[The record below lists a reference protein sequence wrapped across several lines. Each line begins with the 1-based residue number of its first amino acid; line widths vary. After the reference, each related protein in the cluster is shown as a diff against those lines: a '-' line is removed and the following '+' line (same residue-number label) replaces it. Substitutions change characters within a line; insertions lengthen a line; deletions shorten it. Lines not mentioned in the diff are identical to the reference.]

1 MFSNNFQ
8 FLAFKDI
15 IKLTVKIINLV
26 IQEEIGMKITYL
38 DGKRLYYAFL
48 SGAKEVIANKK
59 ELNRINLFPVAD
71 GDTGS
76 NLSRTLSVVRSEA
89 VKDDSLTITLNS
101 MGDAALRGA
110 IGNSGIIFAQF
121 INGLKNSIDRAESIN
136 VKKFAQ
142 AVDKAVNYTYQGI
155 NNPVEGTILTVMKD
169 WADSLKNLKNKSS
182 DFAEIMEESLKTA
195 SSSLENT
202 KNQLAVLKE
211 ADVVDSGAQGF
222 VLFLEGIVDFIKSG
236 DLKDLKI
243 DSAPKVEIAQEEEI
257 GKEEEIKYRYC
268 TEAYLENLEIEIS
281 DLRDQIEDLG
291 DSLIAAGDKDKLRV
305 HIHTNNPPELFIRLN
320 KFATILDQ
328 KADDMQLQQAVKYNK
343 KSEIAVLADSIAD
356 LPEEYRDEHQIHLL
370 PLNILLDGTNYLDK
384 VTIDSKNFFDIID
397 DAEEY
402 PSSAQPAVKKIEDQL
417 NYLAEHYD
425 SIIAIT
431 VSAKMSGTYNN
442 LSKAAE
448 NVKKENE
455 GLEIEVIDSKTN
467 SGAEGLMV
475 MEAVEQIEEG
485 RNFEETV
492 SYLKSIREKLYIY
505 VSVSDFK
512 YMVRGG
518 RVSPLKGKLAGFLNL
533 KPIISIDQ
541 EGNGIA
547 FATAFSK
554 KGNYKKIKSILADHQ
569 KGNGVKRF
577 AVVHGDDLERAK
589 RYRESFS
596 ELLDIEPDFLEA
608 ISPIVAMN
616 AGRGSTA
623 VALMEK

>member
-1 MFSNNFQ
+1 
-8 FLAFKDI
+8 
-15 IKLTVKIINLV
+15 
-26 IQEEIGMKITYL
+26 MKITYL

-76 NLSRTLSVVRSEA
+76 NLSRTLSVVRNEA
-89 VKDDSLTITLNS
+89 VKDDSLTKTLNS

-121 INGLKNSIDRAESIN
+121 INGLKNSIDRAESVN
-136 VKKFAQ
+136 VNKFAQ
-142 AVDKAVNYTYQGI
+142 AVDNAVNYTYQGI

-169 WADSLKNLKNKSS
+169 WSDSLKKLKNKSS
-182 DFAEIMEESLKTA
+182 DFAEVMEESLISA
-195 SSSLENT
+195 STSLENT

-211 ADVVDSGAQGF
+211 ANVVDSGAQAF
-222 VLFLEGIVDFIKSG
+222 VLFLEGIVEFIKSG

-243 DSAPKVEIAQEEEI
+243 DPAPKIESVVEAEI
-257 GKEEEIKYRYC
+257 GQEEEIKYRYC
-268 TEAYLENLEIEIS
+268 TEAYLEDLKIEIPE
-281 DLRDQIEDLG
+281 LREKLSDLG
-291 DSLIAAGDKDKLRV
+291 DSLIAAGDKNKLRV
-305 HIHTNNPPELFIRLN
+305 HIHTNNPPELFIRLK

-328 KADDMQLQQAVKYNK
+328 KADDMMLQQAVKYNRR
-343 KSEIAVLADSIAD
+343 SEIAVLTDSIAD
-356 LPEEYRDEHQIHLL
+356 LPEEYRDQHQVHLL

-431 VSAKMSGTYNN
+431 VSSKMSGTYDN

-448 NVKKENE
+448 NVQKDNE
-455 GLEIEVIDSKTN
+455 GLKIEVIDSRTN

-475 MEAVEQIEEG
+475 MEAVEQIEAG

-492 SYLKSIREKLYIY
+492 SYLKKIREKLYIY
-505 VSVSDFK
+505 VSVTDFK

-518 RVSPLKGKLAGFLNL
+518 RVSPLKGKVAGFLNL
-533 KPIISIDQ
+533 KPIISIDR

-554 KGNYKKIKSILADHQ
+554 KGNFKKIKSILEDHQ
-569 KGNGVKRF
+569 KENGVKRF

-589 RYRESFS
+589 RYRESFR
-596 ELLDIEPDFLEA
+596 ELLDIEVEFLEA

-623 VALMEK
+623 VALIEK

>member
-1 MFSNNFQ
+1 LFLNNFQ

-15 IKLTVKIINLV
+15 INLTVKIINLI

-48 SGAKEVIANKK
+48 SGTKEVIANKK
-59 ELNRINLFPVAD
+59 ELNRINLFPVPD

-89 VKDDSLTITLNS
+89 VKDDSLTITLDS
-101 MGDAALRGA
+101 MGEAALKGA

-136 VKKFAQ
+136 VNKFAQ
-142 AVDKAVNYTYQGI
+142 AVDRAVKYTYQGI

-169 WADSLKNLKNKSS
+169 WSESLKTLKNKSS
-182 DFAEIMEESLKTA
+182 DFAEIMEESLKSA
-195 SSSLENT
+195 SSSLDNT
-202 KNQLAVLKE
+202 KNQLAVLRE
-211 ADVVDSGAQGF
+211 ANVVDSGAQAF
-222 VLFLEGIVDFIKSG
+222 VLFLEGVVDFIKSG

-243 DSAPKVEIAQEEEI
+243 DSAPKIEGLAEEEI
-257 GKEEEIKYRYC
+257 GREEEIKYRYC

-281 DLRDQIEDLG
+281 ELRKRIEDLG
-291 DSLIAAGDKDKLRV
+291 DSLIAAGDKNKLRV
-305 HIHTNNPPELFIRLN
+305 HIHTNNPPEFFIRLKN
-320 KFATILDQ
+320 FATILDQ
-328 KADDMQLQQAVKYNK
+328 KADDMELQQAVKYNK
-343 KSEIAVLADSIAD
+343 KTEIAVLTDSIAD
-356 LPEEYRDEHQIHLL
+356 LPEEYRDQHQVHLL

-384 VTIDSKNFFDIID
+384 LTIDSNNFFDIID

-402 PSSAQPAVKKIEDQL
+402 PSSAQPTVKKIEDQL

-442 LSKAAE
+442 LTKAAE
-448 NVKKENE
+448 NVIKEND
-455 GLEIEVIDSKTN
+455 GLKIEVIDSKTN
-467 SGAEGLMV
+467 SGAEGLFV
-475 MEAVEQIEEG
+475 MEAVEQIEAG
-485 RNFEETV
+485 KSFEETV

-518 RVSPLKGKLAGFLNL
+518 RVSPLKGKVAGFLNL
-533 KPIISIDQ
+533 KPIISIDR

-554 KGNYKKIKSILADHQ
+554 KGNYKKIKSILEDHQ
-569 KGNGVKRF
+569 KENGIKRF
-577 AVVHGDDLERAK
+577 AVVHGDDLQRAK
-589 RYRESFS
+589 RYRKSFR
-596 ELLDIEPDFLEA
+596 EILGIEAEFLEA

-623 VALMEK
+623 IALIEK

>member
-1 MFSNNFQ
+1 
-8 FLAFKDI
+8 
-15 IKLTVKIINLV
+15 
-26 IQEEIGMKITYL
+26 MKITYL

-182 DFAEIMEESLKTA
+182 DFAEVMEESLKSA

-343 KSEIAVLADSIAD
+343 KSEIVVLADSIAD

>member
-1 MFSNNFQ
+1 
-8 FLAFKDI
+8 
-15 IKLTVKIINLV
+15 
-26 IQEEIGMKITYL
+26 MKITYL

-59 ELNRINLFPVAD
+59 ELNRINLFPVPD

-89 VKDDSLTITLNS
+89 VKDDSLTITLDS
-101 MGDAALRGA
+101 MGEAALKGA

-136 VKKFAQ
+136 VNKFAQ
-142 AVDKAVNYTYQGI
+142 AVDRAVKYTYQGI

-169 WADSLKNLKNKSS
+169 WSESLKTLKNKSS
-182 DFAEIMEESLKTA
+182 DFAEVMEESLKSA
-195 SSSLENT
+195 SISLDNT
-202 KNQLAVLKE
+202 KNQLAVLRE
-211 ADVVDSGAQGF
+211 ANVVDSGAQAF

-243 DSAPKVEIAQEEEI
+243 DSAPKIEGLAEEEI
-257 GKEEEIKYRYC
+257 GREEEIKYRYC
-268 TEAYLENLEIEIS
+268 TEAYLENLDIEIS
-281 DLRDQIEDLG
+281 ELRKRIEDLG
-291 DSLIAAGDKDKLRV
+291 DSLIAAGDRNKLRV
-305 HIHTNNPPELFIRLN
+305 HIHTNNPPELFIRLKN
-320 KFATILDQ
+320 FATILDQ

-343 KSEIAVLADSIAD
+343 KTETAVLTDSIAD
-356 LPEEYRDEHQIHLL
+356 LPEEYRDEHQVHLL

-384 VTIDSKNFFDIID
+384 LTIDSNNFFDIID

-442 LSKAAE
+442 LTKAAE
-448 NVKKENE
+448 NVIKENE
-455 GLEIEVIDSKTN
+455 GLKIEVIDSKTN
-467 SGAEGLMV
+467 SGAEGLFV
-475 MEAVEQIEEG
+475 MEAVEQIEAG
-485 RNFEETV
+485 KSFEETV

-518 RVSPLKGKLAGFLNL
+518 RVSPLKGKVAGFLNL
-533 KPIISIDQ
+533 KPIISIDR

-554 KGNYKKIKSILADHQ
+554 KGNYKKIKSILEDHQ
-569 KGNGVKRF
+569 KENGIKRF
-577 AVVHGDDLERAK
+577 AVVHGDDLQRAK
-589 RYRESFS
+589 RYRKSFR
-596 ELLDIEPDFLEA
+596 ELLGIEAEFLEA

-623 VALMEK
+623 IALIEK

>member
-1 MFSNNFQ
+1 
-8 FLAFKDI
+8 
-15 IKLTVKIINLV
+15 
-26 IQEEIGMKITYL
+26 MKITYL

-76 NLSRTLSVVRSEA
+76 NLSRTLSIVGSEA
-89 VKDDSLTITLNS
+89 VKDDSLTVTLNS

-121 INGLKNSIDRAESIN
+121 INGLKNSIDRAESVN
-136 VKKFAQ
+136 VSKFAQ
-142 AVDKAVNYTYQGI
+142 AVDNAVNYTYQGI

-169 WADSLKNLKNKSS
+169 WADSLKKLKNRSS
-182 DFAEIMEESLKTA
+182 DFAEVMEESLISA

-202 KNQLAVLKE
+202 KNQLAVLRE
-211 ADVVDSGAQGF
+211 ADVVDSGAQAF
-222 VLFLEGIVDFIKSG
+222 VLFLEGIVGFIKTG

-243 DSAPKVEIAQEEEI
+243 NSTAKIEIAQEEEI
-257 GKEEEIKYRYC
+257 GKETEIKYRYC
-268 TEAYLENLEIEIS
+268 TEAYLENLEIEIPA
-281 DLRDQIEDLG
+281 LREKLSDLG
-291 DSLIAAGDKDKLRV
+291 DSLIVAGDRSKLRV
-305 HIHTNNPPELFIRLN
+305 HIHTSNPPEFFIKLN

-328 KADDMQLQQAVKYNK
+328 KADDMLLQQAVKYNRK
-343 KSEIAVLADSIAD
+343 TEIAVLTDSIAD
-356 LPEEYRDEHQIHLL
+356 FPEEYRDQHQVHLL
-370 PLNILLDGTNYLDK
+370 PLNILLAGTNYLDK

-397 DAEEY
+397 EAEEY

-431 VSAKMSGTYNN
+431 VSAKMSGTYDN
-442 LSKAAE
+442 LTKAAE

-455 GLEIEVIDSKTN
+455 ELKIEVIDSKTN
-467 SGAEGLMV
+467 SGAEGLLV
-475 MEAVEQIEEG
+475 MEAVEKIEAG
-485 RNFEETV
+485 KSFEEAV

-533 KPIISIDQ
+533 KPIISIDR

-554 KGNYKKIKSILADHQ
+554 KGNFKKIKSILEDHQ
-569 KGNGVKRF
+569 SENGIKRF

-589 RYRESFS
+589 RYLESFR
-596 ELLDIEPDFLEA
+596 ELLDIEVEFLEP

-623 VALMEK
+623 VALLEK

>member
-1 MFSNNFQ
+1 MFLNNFQ

-15 IKLTVKIINLV
+15 INLTVKIINLST
-26 IQEEIGMKITYL
+26 QEEIGLKITYL

-89 VKDDSLTITLNS
+89 VKDDSLTVTLNS

-121 INGLKNSIDRAESIN
+121 INGLKNSIDRAESVN
-136 VKKFAQ
+136 VSKFAQ
-142 AVDKAVNYTYQGI
+142 AVDNAVNYTYQGI

-169 WADSLKNLKNKSS
+169 WADSLKKLKTKSS
-182 DFAEIMEESLKTA
+182 DFAEVMEESLKSA

-202 KNQLAVLKE
+202 KNQLAVLRE
-211 ADVVDSGAQGF
+211 ADVVDSGAQAF
-222 VLFLEGIVDFIKSG
+222 VLFLEGIVGFIKSG

-243 DSAPKVEIAQEEEI
+243 NSTAKIEIAQEEEI
-257 GKEEEIKYRYC
+257 GKETEIKYRYC
-268 TEAYLENLEIEIS
+268 TEAYLENLEIEIPE
-281 DLRDQIEDLG
+281 LREKISDLG
-291 DSLIAAGDKDKLRV
+291 DSLIVAGDRSKLRV
-305 HIHTNNPPELFIRLN
+305 HIHTSNPPELFIRLK
-320 KFATILDQ
+320 KFAAILDQ
-328 KADDMQLQQAVKYNK
+328 KADDMLLQQAVKYNK
-343 KSEIAVLADSIAD
+343 KSEIAVLTDSIAD
-356 LPEEYRDEHQIHLL
+356 LPEEYRDQHQVHLL
-370 PLNILLDGTNYLDK
+370 PLNILLAGTNYLDK

-397 DAEEY
+397 ESEEY

-431 VSAKMSGTYNN
+431 VSAKMSGTYDN
-442 LSKAAE
+442 LTKAAE

-455 GLEIEVIDSKTN
+455 GLNIEVIDSKTN
-467 SGAEGLMV
+467 SGAEGLLV
-475 MEAVEQIEEG
+475 MEAVEQIEAG
-485 RNFEETV
+485 KSFEEAV
-492 SYLKSIREKLYIY
+492 SYLKAIREKLYIY

-533 KPIISIDQ
+533 KPIISIDR

-554 KGNYKKIKSILADHQ
+554 KGNFKKIKSILEDHQ
-569 KGNGVKRF
+569 NENGIKRF
-577 AVVHGDDLERAK
+577 AVVHGDDLERANG
-589 RYRESFS
+589 YLESFR
-596 ELLDIEPDFLEA
+596 ELLDIEVEFLEA

-623 VALMEK
+623 VALLEK